1 MNKRKT
7 PHYNQGTHS
16 AIWRENLNATIFG
29 AETRAGKSFDILL
42 IFSISISVLS
52 VMLSS
57 VQELNLKYATLFNY
71 LEWFFTGLFTLE
83 YLARLI
89 AVRKAMLYA
98 RSFFGLVDL
107 LSILPS
113 YIALLMPGLEYF
125 LIVRILRLLRIFR
138 IFKLV
143 EYVDE
148 AETLITALKNS
159 YHKILVFLYTVL
171 TIAIVFGSLLYVIE
185 GSAAGFTSIP
195 KSIYWAIVT
204 LTTVGYG
211 DIAPQ
216 TPLGQI
222 ISASIMIMGYGIIA
236 VPTGIYSSELIKTH
250 QATPI
255 SNHACPSCGELG
267 HDSDASYCKYCGENI
282 NPD

>member
-1 MNKRKT
+1 MKQKKI
-7 PHYNQGTHS
+7 PHYNKGKHN
-16 AIWRENLNATIFG
+16 ALWRENLNDIVFG
-29 AETRAGKSFDILL
+29 AETRAGKLFDIFL
-42 IFSISISVLS
+42 IISISISVLS

-57 VQELNLKYATLFNY
+57 VEELNLLHHKLFNY
-71 LEWFFTGLFTLE
+71 LEWCFTALFSIE
-83 YLARLI
+83 YIVRLI
-89 AVRKAMLYA
+89 AVRKPLLYA
-98 RSFFGLVDL
+98 RSTFGLIDL
-107 LSILPS
+107 LSIIPS
-113 YIALLMPGLEYF
+113 YIALLMPGAEYL

-148 AETLITALKNS
+148 AETLISALKNS
-159 YHKILVFLYTVL
+159 YQKILVFLYAVVTL
-171 TIAIVFGSLLYVIE
+171 AIICGSLLYVIE

-222 ISASIMIMGYGIIA
+222 MAASIMIMGYGIIA
-236 VPTGIYSSELIKTH
+236 VPTGIYSSELIKNHT
-250 QATPI
+250 AKPI
-255 SNHACPSCGELG
+255 NNNACPSCGELG
-267 HDSDASYCKYCGENI
+267 HDSDAVYCKYCGESI
-282 NPD
+282 EET